1 MKGRILPDKE
11 INAIFKRFPE
21 GNPYNLP
28 LRLAY
33 EAGLSKEEAFGIEG
47 RNYRVIYGIPYLKVL
62 DTIVYNRKD
71 NQLYFVP
78 SENTRYVA
86 INQSLVE
93 AFQKA
98 QKRALSLSSIKDTPA
113 YYCGNKG
120 RLNTIGGISVRPINL
135 RDTDGTFISPQGIN
149 YVARIIH
156 GKEGRIDYVD
166 PEWQWDDLVET
177 GKSKGLWRIKE

>member
-11 INAIFKRFPE
+11 IKAIFKRFPE

-33 EAGLSKEEAFGIEG
+33 EAGLSKEEAFGIEA
-47 RNYRVIYGIPYLKVL
+47 RNYRVIKGTPYLKVL

-78 SENTRYVA
+78 SENVRYVA
-86 INQSLVE
+86 IGRDLVE

-98 QKRALSLSSIKDTPA
+98 RKRILSLSLIKDTPV

-120 RLNTIGGISVRPINL
+120 RLNAKGGIVAQPLNL
-135 RDTDGTFISPQGIN
+135 RETDGTFISPQGIN

-166 PEWQWDDLVET
+166 PEWQWDDLVAT
-177 GKSKGLWRIKE
+177 GKNKGLWRIKE

>member
-1 MKGRILPDKE
+1 MKGRVLPDKE
-11 INAIFKRFPE
+11 IRAIFKRFPE
-21 GNPYNLP
+21 GNSYNLP

-33 EAGLSKEEAFGIEG
+33 EAGLSKEEAFGMEACH
-47 RNYRVIYGIPYLKVL
+47 YRLIKDTPYLKVL

-78 SENTRYVA
+78 SENVRY
-86 INQSLVE
+86 IEISQDLVE

-98 QKRALSLSSIKDTPA
+98 QKRTLSLSSIKDTPV

-120 RLNTIGGISVRPINL
+120 RLNTKGGIATRLVNL
-135 RDTDGTFISPQGIN
+135 RETDGTFVSPQGIN

-166 PEWQWDDLVET
+166 PEWQWDDLVAT
-177 GKSKGLWRIKE
+177 GRSKGLWRIKE